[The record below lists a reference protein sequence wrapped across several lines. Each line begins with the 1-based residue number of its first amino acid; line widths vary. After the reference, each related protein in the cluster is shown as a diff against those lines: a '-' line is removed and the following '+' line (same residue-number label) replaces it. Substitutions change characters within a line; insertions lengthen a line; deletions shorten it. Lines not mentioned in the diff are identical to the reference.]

1 MSTQTITARVITL
14 YATKGAKKAKLE
26 TEVSTWGEL
35 KSLIKREGY
44 DLDKLHATENINKT
58 DLVNDAA
65 VLPTGDFTVFMRP
78 KQVKSGNR
86 GDGLSY
92 KDIKAAIKDDFTS
105 FKEAADAHY
114 NQEKNYTTK
123 GTEILRGLLNT
134 FVAPSGVAKAEVKE
148 EVAPVITE
156 TATVT
161 ETPSTPVRTITNA
174 DRVEQVENLLKE
186 ICDNTENED
195 VSDRANE
202 ILDDYLPGLKEEVEN
217 DDTATVTTVADV
229 VASVAA
235 SKEKESP
242 EDEGRRIAREK
253 AEKEEQEKIATEKA
267 EKEEQKRLEKEEDD
281 RLAAEAKMFG

>member
-1 MSTQTITARVITL
+1 MSTQTATARVITL

-26 TEVSTWGEL
+26 TEATTWGEL

-78 KQVKSGNR
+78 KQVKSGGR

-92 KDIKAAIKDDFTS
+92 KEIKSAIKDDFTS
-105 FKEAADAHY
+105 FKEEADAHY

-148 EVAPVITE
+148 EVAPVVTE
-156 TATVT
+156 TATVI
-161 ETPSTPVRTITNA
+161 ETPSAPVRTITNA
-174 DRVEQVENLLKE
+174 DRVEQVETLLKE

-235 SKEKESP
+235 SKDESP

-253 AEKEEQEKIATEKA
+253 AQKEEEEKLAAEKKEKEEKA
-267 EKEEQKRLEKEEDD
+267 RLEKEEDD

>member
-1 MSTQTITARVITL
+1 MSNQTMTARVITL

-35 KSLIKREGY
+35 KYLIRKEGY

-65 VLPTGDFTVFMRP
+65 VLPVGDFTVFMRP
-78 KQVKSGNR
+78 KQVKSGGR

-92 KDIKAAIKDDFTS
+92 KDIKAAIKDDFTC
-105 FKEAADAHY
+105 FKEAADSHY

-123 GTEILRGLLNT
+123 STETLRELLNT
-134 FVAPSGVAKAEVKE
+134 FVDPSNSVKADVKE
-148 EVAPVITE
+148 EISPVVTE

-161 ETPSTPVRTITNA
+161 ETPSTPVRTITNV
-174 DRVEQVENLLKE
+174 DRVNQVETLLQE

-235 SKEKESP
+235 SKETESA
-242 EDEGRRIAREK
+242 EDEGRRLAREK
-253 AEKEEQEKIATEKA
+253 AQKEEEEKLAAEKA
-267 EKEEQKRLEKEEDD
+267 EKARLEKEEDD

>member
-1 MSTQTITARVITL
+1 MSTQTATARVITL

-26 TEVSTWGEL
+26 TEATTWGEL

-65 VLPTGDFTVFMRP
+65 VLPAGDFTVFMRP
-78 KQVKSGNR
+78 KQVKSGGR

-92 KDIKAAIKDDFTS
+92 KEIKSAIKDDFTS
-105 FKEAADAHY
+105 FKETADAHY

-134 FVAPSGVAKAEVKE
+134 FVAPSGVAKADVKE
-148 EVAPVITE
+148 EVASVATE

-161 ETPSTPVRTITNA
+161 ETPSTPVKTITNA
-174 DRVEQVENLLKE
+174 DRVEQVETLLKE

-217 DDTATVTTVADV
+217 DDTATVTTVA
-229 VASVAA
+229 A
-235 SKEKESP
+235 SKETESP

-253 AEKEEQEKIATEKA
+253 AQKEEEEKLAAEKKEKEEKA
-267 EKEEQKRLEKEEDD
+267 RLEKEEDD